1 MTSDNVET
9 VDVAII
15 GAGWYGLASART
27 FLRLRPDAN
36 VLIIDS
42 DSTVG
47 GVWSKDR
54 LYPNLVAQVRLGL
67 FNYSDRP
74 MPPNGGNPKDP
85 RVTGEMIH
93 NYMHEYAQEH
103 DLLRRI
109 RFNTFVTDASQCPR
123 GWRLIL
129 RDSDVIIEAEKLLVA
144 TGVTSI
150 PYLPPFTEGPD
161 DASIPIIHSR
171 DLGASFEAIQ
181 DPAVRK
187 VVVVGAAKS
196 AYDAVYLMLSMGK
209 QVTWVIRADGAGP
222 LAILPFKVLGLINS
236 VAFASTRLMTHLSPS
251 ILNTRG
257 PLYRMLQR
265 NPLGRWVVGR
275 FWSFLDYVSG
285 VHAGYGDGDHVGGL
299 KPEIDRQSVF
309 WSHSGLG
316 VVTLPDFWPTLHSQ
330 NLTIVRDEIRTI
342 EARDVHLKSG
352 ASVAGVDY
360 AVMCTGWGDHFAM
373 FDAAHKERI
382 GLPAYTG
389 RDLYSFP
396 IVSPSSP
403 SSSASSSSSSSQQQG
418 GAGKKG
424 LVVDWGAYDEAA
436 DKLVD
441 EKLPFLAKPP
451 GLKQSPDLLDA
462 RRQKKWRLYRR
473 AVPVEMAAKGDRSL
487 AVLGQ
492 IHTVQTP
499 LVAEVQSLWA
509 ILYLLGEIKLP
520 SVDEMATEVALWNA
534 WTRKR
539 YLNQGQKFPYSLYDF
554 LPYIDSIFADLGLK
568 SRRKSN
574 VVAEI
579 LSPYEPRDFNGFVDE
594 YLKKRGL
601 NGGSDKV

>member
-1 MTSDNVET
+1 MAAASDKVEK

-15 GAGWYGLASART
+15 GAGWYGLVSART
-27 FLRLRPDAN
+27 FLRLRPEAN

-42 DSTVG
+42 DNTVG

-54 LYPNLVAQVRLGL
+54 LYPNLVAQL
-67 FNYSDRP
+67 FNYSDTP

-93 NYMHEYAQEH
+93 NYMHKYAQDH

-109 RFNTFVTDASQCPR
+109 RFNTFVTDAKQCPR
-123 GWRLIL
+123 GWRLSL
-129 RDSDVIIEAEKLLVA
+129 RDSDDVIETEKLLVA

-150 PYLPPFTEGPD
+150 PYLPPFAESLD

-171 DLGASFEAIQ
+171 DLGASFDAIR
-181 DPAVRK
+181 DPAIEK

-209 QVTWVIRADGAGP
+209 RVTWVIRADGGAGP
-222 LAILPFKVLGLINS
+222 LAILPFKVLGMVNS

-257 PLYRMLQR
+257 ALYRLLQR
-265 NPLGRWVVGR
+265 NPAGRWVVGR
-275 FWSFLDYVSG
+275 FWGLLDYVSG
-285 VHAGYGDGDHVGGL
+285 VHAGYRDGDHVGML

-316 VVTLPDFWPTLHSQ
+316 VVTLPDFWPTLHSK
-330 NLTIVRDEIRTI
+330 NLTIVRDEIRAVK
-342 EARDVHLKSG
+342 ARDVHLKSG
-352 ASVAGVDY
+352 ATVGGVDY
-360 AVMCTGWGDHFAM
+360 AVLCTGWGDHFAM
-373 FDAAHKERI
+373 FDAAHKERV

-396 IVSPSSP
+396 IVSNARQHKP
-403 SSSASSSSSSSQQQG
+403 G
-418 GAGKKG
+418 EGF
-424 LVVDWGAYDEAA
+424 VDWDAYDAAA

-441 EKLPFLAKPP
+441 EKLPFLARRP
-451 GLKQSPDLLDA
+451 GLRQSPDLLDA

-473 AVPVEMAAKGDRSL
+473 AVPVEMAARGDRSV

-509 ILYLLGEIKLP
+509 ILYLLGEIEVP
-520 SVDEMATEVALWNA
+520 SVEEMATEVAQWNA

-554 LPYIDSIFADLGLK
+554 LPYIDSIFSDLGLK

-574 VVAEI
+574 AIAEI

-594 YLKKRGL
+594 YLKKREAK
-601 NGGSDKV
+601 GGNDKV